1 MIKLNNVCNPD
12 KSFTRAEL
20 AQYNGQDG
28 KPAYVAVNGTV
39 YDVTVVFVRG
49 RHFEHLAGQD
59 LTGAFLRQHV
69 PAALSGYPV
78 VGKLVD

>member
-1 MIKLNNVCNPD
+1 MPNVCNPD
-12 KSFTRAEL
+12 QVFTRVEL
-20 AQYNGQDG
+20 ALYNGQNG

-39 YDVTVVFVRG
+39 YDVTTVFIQG
-49 RHFEHLAGQD
+49 RHFEHVAGQD

-78 VGKLVD
+78 VGRLVN